1 MRYELSRLDA
11 FILTLHPTAAQK
23 ELHSGQIRDWLK
35 FVHDQVMIV
44 RSGMIEEVLNTR
56 NSKLN
61 EGYVQAHQKGL
72 MSLLDTLLS
81 YIVIAARNH
90 CRLLVFLY
98 KKICTE
104 LDGLLMLIIKL
115 LNNFFDVT
123 LPVPTSYA
131 VLAHQELSEQ
141 WEITRNSLLGF
152 DGLDGTLLDI
162 AAKPLE
168 DFLRDP
174 GQRITYQRLSY
185 LRDLTEQIASV
196 LNKVSTEEDSS
207 NFEYLSI
214 MRDLSKVG
222 IIEPAI
228 NVNLHMLL
236 IYLNHNSSEYVNF
249 CISALQ
255 QKVDAME
262 DINSKILLLRIYAK
276 IMRLLRVKPHSRLEP
291 GKHRVNR
298 QVLDFIEGELEFV
311 QVANN
316 TGVTPIA
323 SNGLYNG
330 SGVTTAKKKIVNKLN
345 TSFDVRELALLARLF
360 KESSKLKDH
369 NTDIM
374 RFIAQHYTT
383 EGAEEPSYE
392 SIYNKWFNPRSS
404 TVLSVKYFLDDC
416 IKSIRKWL

>member
-1 MRYELSRLDA
+1 MRYELSHLDA
-11 FILTLHPTAAQK
+11 FILTLHPSTVQK
-23 ELHSGQIRDWLK
+23 EPHSDQIRDWLK
-35 FVHDQVMIV
+35 FVHDQVMTV
-44 RSGMIEEVLNTR
+44 RSSMIDEVLNTR

-72 MSLLDTLLS
+72 INLLDTLLS

-90 CRLLVFLY
+90 FRLLVFLY
-98 KKICTE
+98 KKICKE
-104 LDGLLMLIIKL
+104 LDELLMLIIKL

-123 LPVPTSYA
+123 LPVPHCYA
-131 VLAHQELSEQ
+131 ELAHQELSEQ
-141 WEITRNSLLGF
+141 WGATRSSLLVLE
-152 DGLDGTLLDI
+152 GLNETLLDI

-168 DFLRDP
+168 DFLKDP
-174 GQRITYQRLSY
+174 GQRITYQRVSY
-185 LRDLTEQIASV
+185 LRDLTEQIASIV
-196 LNKVSTEEDSS
+196 NKVSTEEDSN
-207 NFEYLSI
+207 NFEYVSV

-222 IIEPAI
+222 LIEPAI

-249 CISALQ
+249 CITALQ
-255 QKVDAME
+255 QKVDAMP

-291 GKHRVNR
+291 GEQRVNR

-311 QVANN
+311 QMESNN
-316 TGVTPIA
+316 G
-323 SNGLYNG
+323 G
-330 SGVTTAKKKIVNKLN
+330 TTTTTNDSYYGNNLATAQQKIVNKLN
-345 TSFDVRELALLARLF
+345 TSFDIRELALIARLF
-360 KESSKLKDH
+360 KESNKLKDH

-383 EGAEEPSYE
+383 EGTDDPSYE

-404 TVLSVKYFLDDC
+404 TAVSVKYFLDEC
-416 IKSIRKWL
+416 IKNIRRWL

>member
-11 FILTLHPTAAQK
+11 FITTLHPSTAQK
-23 ELHSGQIRDWLK
+23 ESNKGQIRDWLR
-35 FVHDQVMIV
+35 FVHDQVITIRSSMID
-44 RSGMIEEVLNTR
+44 EVLNTR

-72 MSLLDTLLS
+72 INLLDTLLS
-81 YIVIAARNH
+81 YIVVATRNH

-141 WEITRNSLLGF
+141 WEVTRSALL
-152 DGLDGTLLDI
+152 DLEELDGTLLDI
-162 AAKPLE
+162 ASKPLE
-168 DFLRDP
+168 DFLKDP
-174 GQRITYQRLSY
+174 RQRITYQRLSY

-207 NFEYLSI
+207 NFEYLSV

-222 IIEPAI
+222 LIEPAI
-228 NVNLHMLL
+228 NVHLHMLL
-236 IYLNHNSSEYVNF
+236 IYINHNSREYVNF
-249 CISALQ
+249 CITALQ
-255 QKVDAME
+255 QKVDAMP
-262 DINSKILLLRIYAK
+262 DINSKILLLRIYSK
-276 IMRLLRVKPHSRLEP
+276 LMRLLRVKPHSRLEP
-291 GKHRVNR
+291 EEHRVNR

-311 QVANN
+311 QMENN
-316 TGVTPIA
+316 
-323 SNGLYNG
+323 NGTATSATNEFYNG
-330 SGVTTAKKKIVNKLN
+330 NNVTTAKKKIVNKLN

-360 KESSKLKDH
+360 KDSSKLKDH

-404 TVLSVKYFLDDC
+404 TALSVKYFLDEC
-416 IKSIRKWL
+416 IKNIRKWL